1 MMPISIAAQK
11 EHSPTVAT
19 GQPESLASLQEP
31 SAAPKQQGQSVLNL
45 PLPSTGMAC
54 GSDDGEISDDGEV
67 SEPSR
72 DGMLTPSPRRD
83 AADNLGSRDTE
94 AKSDAVNRDPPTSQP
109 NLMPDTLTTNL
120 LRALAEETGSRTT
133 THDAPCGPVQHG
145 AAKADGGVLSLSA
158 LLSPALCQASASN
171 PTSSKSEPMIST
183 PSNTSGVRPLPSPCR
198 GENKSSDNSAAEHD
212 VAQSMFDPP
221 SIDHGE
227 NTDVQDAGSGPN
239 PLLPSPPPGDTDIFQ
254 TDGAS
259 ADFGIHSPGCTP
271 CSSPVSRFS
280 DIDSLARSLENSPI
294 CLASPMSPTTGHGGE
309 GEMPVPP
316 VEQLNETA
324 APTGTSSEVQE
335 RPDPH
340 MATSEALLA
349 AAHSPSATPAAPT
362 IITGPGTPCAA
373 FSEPVSAPAAA
384 TMPTNQDDAI
394 AELTR
399 LEKEADTAQLVADSK
414 PDDQDQAS
422 QHGSAEPSSVR
433 EEQDPSPA
441 VVPPAAPLL
450 VAAAQGA
457 HSSPQ
462 HGAAEPS
469 SVREEQDPLPAVAL
483 PAAPMLVAAA
493 QGEHSSPQHGAAEP
507 SSVREEQ
514 DPLPAVGPPAVPML
528 VAAAQG
534 AHSSTQHVAAE
545 PSSAGEEQDPSPAV
559 APAPEAKSAQEA
571 TDSASCN
578 LPPCSPAQPSPT
590 SAQDL
595 QGTDAKKTASL
606 ERLMGLMQEVGFHS
620 PSSTSSNRSPSHF
633 CALPKAEGDRSRVK
647 SPVHSSPVSQAATPS
662 GASFPGSWTEAAQPR
677 EAEPVSSGMTAQESQ
692 VNQEIAEFA
701 KELAEMEPI
710 FNQAKRKREEDSS
723 TDGSISVTPQPSPAG
738 SPAVS
743 RCTSVESQR
752 SQQMRHRS
760 QARSS
765 RPTRLPDYGR
775 PQSSCK
781 REYSAD
787 RDAAVAH
794 DAVWRGRGPPRWTR
808 HPAKRSKTTRQVA
821 AMPMSEDSESVSSTP
836 SRCTLPDRSRSPAR
850 SHRVDGLTRARR
862 PRERSHPLDRRPCLK
877 DREVYLGNITKYE
890 SAGVGPVRD
899 GVANCQHEV
908 RLAFE
913 ELFNELP
920 EYRERYSSSV
930 NPIKSIKAPAKAS
943 GGNRNFIFIEFLDA
957 TLASTAVLMSGM
969 KVSGSSVKINRT
981 VDGPRPEEA
990 VPGLDVSPLRD
1001 AGKLPYSGGPGA
1013 MFMTDVYI
1021 GTCLGSRFG
1030 DYNEWDLCDAISKAM
1045 LESPG
1050 VQARAEELFP
1060 GMTSFIVGLSIG
1072 EGGKYAFASMKNEV
1086 LASTLVSLGE
1096 IKVYKDLVI
1105 RTGWPSTYPDAEKR
1119 APPSLISS
1127 EDRAKQMVKSEP
1139 LLGEKF
1145 DCDVHI
1151 GCTRGLDASV
1161 LISAMLETL
1170 KKIPAYQEEY
1180 GEEVNPVQTVR
1191 TGRAPFAFAR
1201 LVDPV
1206 LASTF
1211 VAVGCMEVSG
1221 RLCTLSRPELYK
1233 KSASQGVKP
1242 LDLTGASVGY
1252 NRPVAAPLRC
1262 FGPSASRKP
1271 PTPPRC
1277 PTREER
1283 AAAQQQR
1290 QEAEGPALIWIGNI
1304 NWDFMDSRMLEQFL
1318 TEQAIEAPIFDV
1330 EGGPPITR
1338 VAMNHMRG
1346 FAFVT
1351 LRDKKLGERLIPVFH
1366 GASYYGRPLVCR
1378 WATHKSNFNAFMR
1391 APQYQ
1396 HVCPEYVD
1404 YGRRD
1409 YDDSSAEGRALAVH
1423 PMRDWE
1429 SL

>member
-239 PLLPSPPPGDTDIFQ
+239 PLLPIPPPGDTDIFQ

-399 LEKEADTAQLVADSK
+399 LEKEADTAQLIADSK

-422 QHGSAEPSSVR
+422 QHGS
-433 EEQDPSPA
+433 
-441 VVPPAAPLL
+441 
-450 VAAAQGA
+450 
-457 HSSPQ
+457 
-462 HGAAEPS
+462 AEPS

-493 QGEHSSPQHGAAEP
+493 QG
-507 SSVREEQ
+507 
-514 DPLPAVGPPAVPML
+514 
-528 VAAAQG
+528 

-545 PSSAGEEQDPSPAV
+545 PSSANEEQDPSPAV

-723 TDGSISVTPQPSPAG
+723 TDGSISVTPQTSPAG

-787 RDAAVAH
+787 RDAAVVH